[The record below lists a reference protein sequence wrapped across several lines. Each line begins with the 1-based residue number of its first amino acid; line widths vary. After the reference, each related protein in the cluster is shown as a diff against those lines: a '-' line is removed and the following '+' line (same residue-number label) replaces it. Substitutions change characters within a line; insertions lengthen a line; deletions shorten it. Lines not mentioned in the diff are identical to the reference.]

1 MKTPFRTCL
10 LIDDSHLDN
19 LINSEIIKMDN
30 FAIEVVITEAPE
42 KALLLL
48 SSGKIKPDIIFLD
61 IRMPEMSGF
70 EFLAEYDQLDIDKAH
85 TKIFMLSSSL
95 DPRDVR
101 KAIENKYVSGF
112 LTKCLTRDV
121 LMKIAS

>member
-1 MKTPFRTCL
+1 MGAPFRLCL

-30 FAIEVVITEAPE
+30 FASEIVIIEAPD

-48 SSGKIKPDIIFLD
+48 KTGQLKPDIIFLD

-70 EFLAEYDQLDIDKAH
+70 EFLAEYNDLDIDKDIRRFSYCH
-85 TKIFMLSSSL
+85 HLCIQRTTKWLKIINMCQ
-95 DPRDVR
+95 
-101 KAIENKYVSGF
+101 VS
-112 LTKCLTRDV
+112 
-121 LMKIAS
+121 